1 MNKVRGQA
9 VFTQLAYA
17 ALGVVLA
24 VLVLE
29 LVLRAMPLKRI
40 PLISEINAE
49 HPLNR
54 RTPSTEYSFSYGWRL
69 ENAHRTRT
77 NASGFV
83 SGQEYDQPRPDLSI
97 VGNSYIE
104 ASELLPGQ
112 HMAERL
118 SKHLQGA
125 RAYSF
130 GTAGAA
136 LSDYIA
142 MGGWAQRNYRPQWQA
157 LLVTEQDLGKSLK
170 CAEGRTC
177 LIADSSGA
185 LQLRTTPWKEGRLYA
200 LIFKSDFLNY
210 ITRNLRFRP
219 SRLLNNE
226 AENESAKPGSS
237 VDRSADVIEAFLRL
251 WPITSGTAPERTL
264 LIIDADRAPAVANQ
278 PIADVPAL
286 TEFTTR
292 TRAAGYRIIEMK
304 PRFEAY
310 RQHSRARLD
319 FRPSDSH
326 WSAVSHDLAAA
337 AIADELRSAGW
348 PAGRE

>member
-1 MNKVRGQA
+1 MRSVSLFLFGCVISI
-9 VFTQLAYA
+9 VF
-17 ALGVVLA
+17 
-24 VLVLE
+24 LE
-29 LVLRAMPLKRI
+29 AIFHTLPIKKI
-40 PLISEINAE
+40 PLIQKIDAE
-49 HPLNR
+49 NPLNR

-83 SGQEYDQPRPDLSI
+83 SGQEYDRPQPDLGI

-118 SKHLQGA
+118 PVHLPGA

-136 LSDYIA
+136 LSDYVA
-142 MGGWAQRNYRPQWQA
+142 MGGWARRNYQPHWQA
-157 LLVTEQDLGKSLK
+157 LLVTEQDLAKSLK

-177 LIADSSGA
+177 LVADASGA

-200 LIFKSDFLNY
+200 LIFKSDLLNY

-226 AENESAKPGSS
+226 SESEPGNPGLA
-237 VDRSADVIEAFLRL
+237 VDRRKEVIEAFLRL
-251 WPITSGTAPERTL
+251 WPLTSGTAPERTL
-264 LIIDADRAPAVANQ
+264 LIIDADRAPASVNQ
-278 PIADVPAL
+278 PVADVPAL
-286 TEFTTR
+286 REFTAR
-292 TRAAGYRIIEMK
+292 SRAAGYRIVEMK
-304 PRFEAY
+304 AWFEAY
-310 RQHSRARLD
+310 RQRSRARLD